1 MVWILV
7 GSIVCLALL
16 YFGLRG
22 QSPSMLREFRT
33 NLRGYSD
40 LLVYAAVIEDG
51 IILNKD
57 GSLLAGWEYRGY
69 DMDSSSNLELDALA
83 EHANAAF
90 KRRDNGWM
98 MHVDAIRRPA
108 RSYPEG
114 AAFPDRTTEIID
126 EERRLQHQ
134 AESSHFETSYVLI
147 FTYLPPADA
156 SDKVTQFLVEGDKDE
171 SDTNSGARALRT
183 FKAALGEFEDNLS
196 FNLRFRRLK
205 SRETDVNGEKITM
218 DDLLSHLNMCVTGD
232 PHYIRL
238 PETPMFLDGLLGSV
252 DFYGGLKPRIGGRHI
267 RVIGITGFPNESY
280 PGILERLNRLPM
292 CYRWSNRFVFLDPMD
307 ARKKMEG
314 FRKKWA
320 MNRKSM
326 KGYLSEQTGSG
337 AAAAPVNNDADSM
350 AYDASAALDDLSSD
364 RVRFGYYTSVIVLT
378 DEDPTVV
385 EQQSREVLKLLFN
398 LGFNARVE
406 DVNAVEAFIGTHPG
420 NGYANIRKPLVHTRT
435 VADFLPLT
443 SVWAGEPNNPCPF
456 YPPNSPPLA
465 FTATSGATPFC
476 LSLHVGDVGH
486 TMILGPTGAG
496 KSTLLGLITA
506 SQFRYPNAQVFIFD
520 KGYSAYPL
528 VTAAGGQHYDLMG
541 EYSSPN
547 FCPLANVDDQAERAW
562 AAEWLE
568 TIITL
573 QGIYV
578 TPQHRK
584 AIQHALTLLAD
595 SESRTMT
602 DLLNGPLQ
610 EPALR
615 QALDRYTLDG
625 PLGTLIDSRS
635 DSLKDD
641 PFQVFELEHL
651 MESGTNA
658 QKNIVPVL
666 LYLFHRIE
674 QRLDGRP
681 TLIVLD
687 EAWALIDD
695 ALFAEKIRDW
705 LKTLRKK
712 NAAVVFATQSVTDVL
727 DKPITAAVLE
737 SCLTK
742 IFLPNPQARSEIS
755 SQAYRKIGLTSRQ
768 IEILSYATPK
778 RQYYYTSPLG
788 QRLFDLGLGP
798 VALAFVGA
806 SGKEDL
812 LKVRELAATYG
823 ADWPAEWLW
832 RRGLQGPAAHWIGGH
847 AEGDLAMTLLQ
858 RHRQTWP
865 AEWLR
870 RHGRED
876 AAEKWIDYYVPAT
889 ANGAQHEVAPARSGA
904 AS

>member
-1 MVWILV
+1 MVLILV
-7 GSIVCLALL
+7 ATIVILALL
-16 YFGLRG
+16 FFGLRG
-22 QSPSMLREFRT
+22 QSPTMLREFRT
-33 NLRGYSD
+33 HLKGYAD
-40 LLVYAAVIEDG
+40 VLNYAAVIEDG

-69 DMDSSSNLELDALA
+69 DMDSSSNLELDALC
-83 EHANAAF
+83 EHANNAF
-90 KRRDNGWM
+90 KRRDTGWM
-98 MHVDAIRRPA
+98 MHVDAVRRPA
-108 RSYPEG
+108 RNYPTG
-114 AAFPDRTTEIID
+114 AHFPDRTTEIID

-134 AESSHFETSYVLI
+134 AESSHFETTYVLV
-147 FTYLPPADA
+147 FTYLPPPDA
-156 SDKVTQFLVEGDKDE
+156 SDKVTQFLVEGDKSSD
-171 SDTNSGARALRT
+171 DTNSGARALRT
-183 FKAALGEFEDNLS
+183 FKAAIAEFEDNLS

-205 SRETDVNGEKITM
+205 MRKTEIDGEPVTL
-218 DDLLSHLNMCVTGD
+218 DDLLSHINMCITCE
-232 PHYIRL
+232 PHPVRM
-238 PETPMFLDGLLGSV
+238 PETPMFLDALLGSV
-252 DFYGGLKPRIGGRHI
+252 DFYGGLKPRVGHRQI
-267 RVIGITGFPNESY
+267 RCVAITGFPNESY

-292 CYRWSNRFVFLDPMD
+292 CYRWSNRFIFLDPQD
-307 ARKKMEG
+307 ARKKMESY
-314 FRKKWA
+314 RKKWA
-320 MNRKSM
+320 MGRKSM
-326 KGYLSEQTGSG
+326 RTYLSEQTGTGTSSG
-337 AAAAPVNNDADSM
+337 PVNNDADSM
-350 AYDASAALDDLSSD
+350 AADASAAIDDLSAD
-364 RVRFGYYTSVIVLT
+364 RVRFGYYTSVIVLS
-378 DEDPTVV
+378 DEDTTVV
-385 EQQSREVLKLLFN
+385 DTQAREVLKLLFN

-406 DVNAVEAFIGTHPG
+406 DINAVEAFFGTHPG
-420 NGYANIRKPLVHTRT
+420 NGYANVRKPLVHTRT
-435 VADFLPLT
+435 IADFIPLT

-486 TMILGPTGAG
+486 TLILGPTGAG

-506 SQFRYPNAQVFIFD
+506 SQFRYKDAQVFIFD
-520 KGYSAYPL
+520 KGYSALPL
-528 VTAAGGQHYDLMG
+528 VAAAGGQHYDLMG
-541 EYSSPN
+541 EYNSPN
-547 FCPLANVDDQAERAW
+547 FCPLAHVDDPAERAW
-562 AAEWLE
+562 AGEWLE

-584 AIQHALTLLAD
+584 AIQHALGLLAD

-635 DSLKDD
+635 DSLRDD

-695 ALFAEKIRDW
+695 ALFAERIRDW

-755 SQAYRKIGLTSRQ
+755 SQAYRKIGLTPRQ

-798 VALAFVGA
+798 IALSFVGA
-806 SGKEDL
+806 AGKEDL
-812 LKVRELAATYG
+812 IKVRELVASYG

-832 RRGLQGPAAHWIGGH
+832 RRGQQGAAAHWVGGRE
-847 AEGDLAMTLLQ
+847 EGDAAMGILK
-858 RHRQTWP
+858 RFRQTWP

-870 RHGRED
+870 RHGRDD
-876 AAEKWIDYYVPAT
+876 AADAWVNYYMP
-889 ANGAQHEVAPARSGA
+889 ANGVVHEAGTEAHSVAVS
-904 AS
+904 